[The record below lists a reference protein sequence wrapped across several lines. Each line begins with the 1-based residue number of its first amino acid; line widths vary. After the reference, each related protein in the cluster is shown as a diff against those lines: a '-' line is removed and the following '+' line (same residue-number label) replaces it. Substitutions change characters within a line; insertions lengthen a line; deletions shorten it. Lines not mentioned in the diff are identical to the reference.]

1 MSRRQNRISTVGT
14 ASNVL
19 EATLFKDDNLLDE
32 IQAIEAQN
40 MAASSVATGSY
51 TTQSGQVTGL
61 TET

>member
-19 EATLFKDDNLLDE
+19 EATLFKDDNLLSE

-40 MAASSVATGSY
+40 ITASSAATGSY